1 MTPLPVPQYYCGAL
15 SPLTTTPRRRGVDTP
30 YDRSPSAT
38 SPTNGAGSSARRA
51 AQSSACFEGS
61 TQRPTRPEWLLGSD
75 DVLLWDAN
83 VPLKLAAADPSAELQ
98 MMMLPSS
105 TSRGIKMAPITD

>member
-1 MTPLPVPQYYCGAL
+1 
-15 SPLTTTPRRRGVDTP
+15 
-30 YDRSPSAT
+30 
-38 SPTNGAGSSARRA
+38 
-51 AQSSACFEGS
+51 
-61 TQRPTRPEWLLGSD
+61 
-75 DVLLWDAN
+75 VLLWDAN